1 MDDMTDPGREHELSE
16 DSSMGPGDAG
26 EDEALTEPLGTD
38 VEEEQADHIRLL
50 RQRGL
55 PEYVMAKGVEAGA
68 MGFGSG
74 DAATT
79 MYKTTY
85 IGTQTID
92 PVDGPVLDEDL
103 DRLHDLYIEPPS
115 HTALVNHL
123 KRHGVAVLRGAP
135 GSGRHTTALLAAR
148 KAGRHGVVILDAEAG
163 VRRLVKEDGGLQPS
177 RGHIIVGDG
186 RAWANELAQV
196 LIRLRDATYGRS
208 PLVIVVDDQVPVRDL
223 MDHVVEHTVEDDL
236 RFKVLERHLT
246 VQLDDH
252 PEGCRK
258 LLEHERLRD
267 DLRGRRAMTE
277 VAGLATQL
285 ARRVRDGEDTDQIVQ
300 SLGAEMRVKAANL
313 LGPPQ
318 KQAGEGTRK
327 PEVSLWSRAFLLS
340 CAVLD
345 GTTLSRVS
353 RESHRLAE
361 LLHGVRSPS
370 SVPEMPLFEESVQDW
385 LHRSDVEFTDRD
397 GHPVGPRHPECRV
410 RISQPGLGEAI
421 MEVLW
426 HDHSGA
432 RGPLLRWLDSL
443 VIGSEEDIRVL
454 ASQTV
459 GLLATFD
466 WAYVHEELLVPWASD
481 KSEQAGRRHF
491 AAAWALE
498 RAVVDPL
505 LASRVRRLLWR
516 WSQRREFH
524 ACAQTAYGTRI
535 GAMFPDEALNNL
547 ERIASGTR
555 SVWPAV
561 REIYSAGSRPQVL
574 KRLADWSASSRHW
587 LRDDAVKCL
596 QRLSRFGGERAI
608 TNFFKEPEP
617 RDALLQLTRNVLL
630 SSSRLHRERGWNTM
644 RQWVER
650 ADDQPELEGLVADF
664 VAELPEPGDH
674 GDGLRE
680 RFLFYLRLW
689 RYQRRDDKA
698 AARIGSF
705 VSERWSM

>member
-1 MDDMTDPGREHELSE
+1 MDDMTGPAPEHEPFDGAPSGSTSGEEEPQTASLS
-16 DSSMGPGDAG
+16 A
-26 EDEALTEPLGTD
+26 D
-38 VEEEQADHIRLL
+38 VEDEQADHIRLL
-50 RQRGL
+50 RQQGL
-55 PEYVMAKGVEAGA
+55 PKYVMARGVEAGA

-79 MYKTTY
+79 MFKTY

-92 PVDGPVLDEDL
+92 PVDGPVRDSDL
-103 DRLHDLYIEPPS
+103 DRLHELYIAPPS
-115 HTALVNHL
+115 HTALVKHL
-123 KRHGVAVLRGAP
+123 NRHGVAVLRGAP
-135 GSGRHTTALLAAR
+135 GSGRYTTALLAAR
-148 KAGRHGVVILDAEAG
+148 KAMPHGVVKLDSEAG
-163 VRRLVKEDGGLQPS
+163 VRRLAKDDGGLQPS
-177 RGHIIVGDG
+177 RGHVIVGDG

-223 MDHVVEHTVEDDL
+223 LEHVVEHTVEDDL

-246 VQLDDH
+246 VQLADQ
-252 PEGCRK
+252 PEDCRK

-267 DLRGRRAMTE
+267 DLRGRRAMAE

-285 ARRVRDGEDTDQIVQ
+285 ARRVGDGEDIDQIVQ
-300 SLGAEMRVKAANL
+300 SLGAEMRVKAVKL
-313 LGPPQ
+313 LGPPP
-318 KQAGEGTRK
+318 KEVGDGARK
-327 PEVSLWSRAFLLS
+327 PEVSLWSRAFLLA

-385 LHRSDVEFTDRD
+385 LRRSDVEFTDRD
-397 GHPVGPRHPECRV
+397 GRLVGPRHPECRV

-443 VIGSEEDIRVL
+443 VIRSEEDIRVL
-454 ASQTV
+454 AAQTV

-481 KSEQAGRRHF
+481 KSEHAERRQF

-516 WSQRREFH
+516 WSQRRDFH

-535 GAMFPDEALNNL
+535 GAMFPAEALNNL
-547 ERIASGTR
+547 ERITGSGTK

-561 REIYSAGSRPQVL
+561 REIYAAGSRPQVL
-574 KRLADWSASSRHW
+574 ERLADWSASSRHW
-587 LRDDAVKCL
+587 LRDDAAKCL
-596 QRLSRFGGERAI
+596 QRLSRFGGERSI
-608 TNFFKEPEP
+608 TDLLKEPEP
-617 RDALLQLTRNVLL
+617 RGALLRLTRNVLL
-630 SSSRLHRERGWNTM
+630 SPSRLHRERGWNTM

-664 VAELPEPGDH
+664 VAELPESGGK

-689 RYQRRDDKA
+689 GYQRRDDKV

>member
-1 MDDMTDPGREHELSE
+1 MDDMTGPAREDEPVDAASPG
-16 DSSMGPGDAG
+16 PIAG
-26 EDEALTEPLGTD
+26 EEEAGATSLGAD
-38 VEEEQADHIRLL
+38 VEDDQADHIRLL
-50 RQRGL
+50 RQQGL
-55 PEYVMAKGVEAGA
+55 PEYVMARGAKAGA

-74 DAATT
+74 DAAAT
-79 MYKTTY
+79 MYKTF
-85 IGTQTID
+85 IGAQTVD
-92 PVDGPVLDEDL
+92 PVDGPVPDDDL
-103 DRLHDLYIEPPS
+103 DRLRKVYIAPPA
-115 HTALVNHL
+115 HTVLVGHL
-123 KRHGVAVLRGAP
+123 AEHGVAVLRGAP

-148 KAGRHGVVILDAEAG
+148 KAMPHGIVILDAEAG

-177 RGHIIVGDG
+177 RGHVIVGDG
-186 RAWANELAQV
+186 KAWVNELAQV
-196 LIRLRDATYGRS
+196 LIRLRGATYKRS
-208 PLVIVVDDQVPVRDL
+208 PLVIVVDDQVPVSDL
-223 MDHVVEHTVEDDL
+223 AEHVVEHIVEEDL

-246 VQLDDH
+246 VQLADQPDD
-252 PEGCRK
+252 CRK
-258 LLEHERLRD
+258 LLEHERLQD
-267 DLRGRRAMTE
+267 DLRGRRAMAE

-285 ARRVRDGEDTDQIVQ
+285 ARRVRDGEDIDQIVQ
-300 SLGAEMRVKAANL
+300 GLGAEMRVKAAKL

-318 KQAGEGTRK
+318 KEAGDGARK
-327 PEVSLWSRAFLLS
+327 PEVSLWSRAFLLA
-340 CAVLD
+340 CTVLD

-385 LHRSDVEFTDRD
+385 LRRSDVEFTDGD
-397 GHPVGPRHPECRV
+397 GRPVGPRHPECRV
-410 RISQPGLGEAI
+410 RISQPGLGDAVL
-421 MEVLW
+421 EVLW

-443 VIGSEEDIRVL
+443 VIRSEEDIRVL
-454 ASQTV
+454 AAQTV

-481 KSEQAGRRHF
+481 KGEHADRLRF

-516 WSQRREFH
+516 WSQRRDFH

-535 GAMFPDEALNNL
+535 GAMFPTESLNNL
-547 ERIASGTR
+547 ERITGSGMR

-561 REIYSAGSRPQVL
+561 REIYAAGSRPQVL
-574 KRLADWSASSRHW
+574 ERLADWSASSRHW
-587 LRDDAVKCL
+587 LRDDAAKCL
-596 QRLSRFGGERAI
+596 QRLSRYGGERSI
-608 TNFFKEPEP
+608 TGFLNEAEP
-617 RDALLQLTRNVLL
+617 RGALLRLTRNVLL
-630 SSSRLHRERGWNTM
+630 SPSRLHRERGWNTM
-644 RQWVER
+644 RHWVER

-664 VAELPEPGDH
+664 VADLPEPGDE

-689 RYQRRDDKA
+689 GYQRPDDKV